1 MHIYKISLIDSDR
14 SFDLEM
20 FASTE
25 DQARSMAMREEPN
38 MTITKVVCLTV

>member
-1 MHIYKISLIDSDR
+1 MHIYKISLIDYDR

-25 DQARSMAMREEPN
+25 DQARSMAMQEEPN